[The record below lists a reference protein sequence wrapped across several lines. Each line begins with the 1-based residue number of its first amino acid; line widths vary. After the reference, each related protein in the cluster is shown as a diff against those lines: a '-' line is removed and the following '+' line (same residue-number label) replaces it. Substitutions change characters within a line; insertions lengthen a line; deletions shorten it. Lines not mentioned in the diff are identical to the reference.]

1 MHQIIKLLGYH
12 LINQL
17 CIDGLERQENIL
29 WKKLIL
35 YKLKEWKNN
44 TIKCN

>member
-17 CIDGLERQENIL
+17 CIDGQENIM
-29 WKKLIL
+29 KGI
-35 YKLKEWKNN
+35 N
-44 TIKCN
+44 TIKIEGIEKE